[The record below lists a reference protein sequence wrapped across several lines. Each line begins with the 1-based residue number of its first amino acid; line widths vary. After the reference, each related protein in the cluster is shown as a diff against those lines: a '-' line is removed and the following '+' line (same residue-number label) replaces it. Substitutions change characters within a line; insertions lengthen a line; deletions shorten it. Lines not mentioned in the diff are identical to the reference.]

1 MDKKALSDSKKIHLG
16 CGSNFI
22 HGWDNI
28 DIVMG
33 DGIIVHDLRES
44 LPYKSEIIGTIFM
57 EHVIEHLDKD
67 HGYKLLSDC
76 FRILRSG
83 GVMRIGWP
91 DLSRLIKAY
100 VLRRRNYKDFV
111 IPFLND
117 INKTGTWDEILSDCL
132 FSWDHKYA
140 YTKKFMSILLTE
152 VGFVVIRE
160 KGFRESD
167 YGIIHDQRND
177 PATTYLEVI
186 KP

>member
-1 MDKKALSDSKKIHLG
+1 MFIRATNPPTEDSDAKGNIVKNGCAIRSFNTGPGQANGQKSIVRFKKIHLG

-140 YTKKFMSILLTE
+140 YTKEIH
-152 VGFVVIRE
+152 V
-160 KGFRESD
+160 
-167 YGIIHDQRND
+167 YIID
-177 PATTYLEVI
+177 
-186 KP
+186 